1 MAAASFAQRR
11 STTSQQSNSVPSTP
25 HQHPRDL
32 RFRSRSPSPSKTL
45 GHNSPHSA
53 VSGSAGAPIVAKP
66 TQEFCRFEAGPEY
79 RTRRIPYLEGG
90 DVPLPPPTEE
100 PKVALD
106 PEQDEKLSG
115 DMRELYGRLL
125 PTEESE
131 ERRRKLVQKLEDI
144 LNGEWPGNEIRVN
157 VFGSSGNL
165 LSSNDSDVDVCVTTP
180 LKALE
185 SMHTLAAVL
194 HRHGMQNVVCRAG
207 AKVPIVKMWDP
218 ELQLACDLNVNNP
231 LALENTRMIK
241 TYVQIDERV
250 RPLAKIIKY
259 WTKRR
264 ILNDA
269 AFGGTISSYTWIC
282 MILNFLQTRNP
293 PILPSL
299 QKISSSRST
308 QINGQTSAFADNLEE
323 LRGYGKDN
331 HESLGQLMFHFFR
344 YYGYVFDYGEH
355 VVSVKEGKPLPRKE
369 KGWDTGNHM
378 EKESHNRLCVEEP
391 FNTQRNLGNSADN
404 YAFTG
409 IHKEIRRAFDLLK
422 DGSGL
427 EECCAQF
434 EWPVVEKNIFQRP
447 PPKPKPILTRS
458 ASQSGRPNNGN
469 NQGRGNGNGTRNNR
483 NSSNQRTN
491 GRRSSSGTAYGNQ
504 RLPYVMSPPVGINAA
519 DYFSSTAIST
529 DQLHN
534 QLYKQY
540 RFLQAQQEA
549 LRNQLLQQQQTQV
562 QLQQVQAQAQ
572 ARGVDLGTSPRS
584 RQFANNIPS
593 PHSARTFENSPTT
606 APPLLP
612 GYLYHYPARYP
623 PPSPLSQT
631 RNTEDTIVGP
641 SSPSL
646 QNATP
651 TLRRGV
657 HRGSITEGTTN
668 ASARSQ
674 SQPGRSYPNPLTL
687 QGLAHPG
694 YDVSGAIAT
703 SYMLPR
709 SVQQFP
715 QMQPNGPVR
724 QANGVF
730 PTETAMPKEYVGYY
744 VGQSPQLVPQFQS
757 GNLVQVP
764 QLRDI
769 APLPDRRISPELGMP
784 VSDGLRH
791 LSRSPSP
798 FAGGRRHSSSASAH
812 PIAGSQPFSPQPL
825 QSIPVQ
831 PRLNDNRGPVIV
843 NGSNMASARQRQP
856 SMTIASTPL
865 PQKSSDAA
873 ADLVPTEQIQQ
884 MSLDASMFH
893 TNGQQHD
900 IGEAAPRPFVNRTN
914 GHTVEPSLPAHVAQ
928 NVPTPVWRQ
937 NAPDPQG
944 ISSHAAP
951 VSRVQDTNHASSSSI
966 GDSTQAASLH
976 AITGPLLSPVAEI
989 RTPSPAI
996 GRAADSSKSGPHHK
1010 LAQNVR
1016 IVNGKH
1022 AEAASKSQNG
1032 NTNRGDV
1039 GKHQASP
1046 NNASNSWQ
1054 QAPAR
1059 KGHKKS
1065 KSNTASKGSHAAKT
1079 GGGEPLPAN
1088 EADRKGG

>member
-11 STTSQQSNSVPSTP
+11 STNSQQSNSVPSTP

-32 RFRSRSPSPSKTL
+32 RFHSRSPSPSKTI
-45 GHNSPHSA
+45 GHNSPHS
-53 VSGSAGAPIVAKP
+53 GAPGAVGTPAVAKP
-66 TQEFCRFEAGPEY
+66 VQEFCKFETGAEY
-79 RTRRIPYLEGG
+79 RTRRIPYIEGG
-90 DVPLPPPTEE
+90 NDPLPPPTEE
-100 PKVALD
+100 PKAALD
-106 PEQDEKLSG
+106 PEQDDKLSG

-125 PTEESE
+125 PTDESE

-144 LNGEWPGNEIRVN
+144 LNREWPGNEIRVN

-185 SMHTLAAVL
+185 SMHSLAAVL
-194 HRHGMQNVVCRAG
+194 HRHGMDKVICRAS
-207 AKVPIVKMWDP
+207 AKVPIVKIWDP

-241 TYVQIDERV
+241 TYVQIDDRV

-299 QKISSSRST
+299 QKMPGSRST
-308 QINGQTSAFADNLEE
+308 QANGQISAFADDLEE
-323 LRGYGKDN
+323 LRDYGKDN
-331 HESLGQLMFHFFR
+331 QESLGQLIFHFFR
-344 YYGYVFDYGEH
+344 HYAYVFDYEEL
-355 VVSVKEGKPLPRKE
+355 VVSVKEGKPLARKE
-369 KGWDTGNHM
+369 KGWDTKNYK
-378 EKESHNRLCVEEP
+378 EKESRSRLCVEEP
-391 FNTQRNLGNSADN
+391 FNTQRNLGNSADD
-404 YAFTG
+404 YAFGG
-409 IHKEIRRAFDLLK
+409 IHKEIRRAFELLK

-434 EWPVVEKNIFQRP
+434 EFPIEEKTIFQRP

-458 ASQSGRPNNGN
+458 ASQSGRPINGN
-469 NQGRGNGNGTRNNR
+469 NQARGNGNGARNNR
-483 NSSNQRTN
+483 NPSNQRAN
-491 GRRSSSGTAYGNQ
+491 GRRSSSGTAYGNS
-504 RLPYVMSPPVGINAA
+504 RVPYIMSPPVGINPA
-519 DYFSSTAIST
+519 DYFQATAIST

-572 ARGVDLGTSPRS
+572 ARGVDLGTPPRP

-593 PHSARTFENSPTT
+593 PHSPRTFENSSTT

-623 PPSPLSQT
+623 PPSPLSQS
-631 RNTEDTIVGP
+631 RNTEDTIIGP

-646 QNATP
+646 QSATP

-657 HRGSITEGTTN
+657 HRGSITEGTAN

-674 SQPGRSYPNPLTL
+674 SQPGRSFPNPMTL

-703 SYMLPR
+703 PYMMPR
-709 SVQQFP
+709 SVQQFT
-715 QMQPNGPVR
+715 QMQPNGSVR
-724 QANGVF
+724 QTNGSF
-730 PTETAMPKEYVGYY
+730 PAESAMPKEYVGYY
-744 VGQSPQLVPQFQS
+744 VGQSPQLLPQYQS

-769 APLPDRRISPELGMP
+769 VPQSDRRISPELGYQA
-784 VSDGLRH
+784 SDGLR
-791 LSRSPSP
+791 LGSRSPSP
-798 FAGGRRHSSSASAH
+798 FADGRRHSSSASAY
-812 PIAGSQPFSPQPL
+812 PVAAVQPFSQV
-825 QSIPVQ
+825 PVQ
-831 PRLNDNRGPVIV
+831 QKVNENQGPVIV
-843 NGSNMASARQRQP
+843 NGSNITSTKQKQP
-856 SMTIASTPL
+856 SATITSIPSV
-865 PQKSSDAA
+865 QKSNDTTPE
-873 ADLVPTEQIQQ
+873 LVPTEQIQQ
-884 MSLDASMFH
+884 MSLDASVFH

-900 IGEAAPRPFVNRTN
+900 MGEAAPRHFVARPN
-914 GHTVEPSLPAHVAQ
+914 GHAVEPSLPAHVAQ

-944 ISSHAAP
+944 MSNHGVPASQG
-951 VSRVQDTNHASSSSI
+951 QDTSHASSMTLNGSM
-966 GDSTQAASLH
+966 QAASLH
-976 AITGPLLSPVAEI
+976 PSMGPLLSPVAEI
-989 RTPSPAI
+989 RTPSPAL
-996 GRAADSSKSGPHHK
+996 GRATDSSRSGPHHK
-1010 LAQNVR
+1010 LAQNVQ
-1016 IVNGKH
+1016 IANGKH
-1022 AEAASKSQNG
+1022 AEAAIKSHNG
-1032 NTNRGDV
+1032 NSHRSDG
-1039 GKHQASP
+1039 GKHQAPTSSS
-1046 NNASNSWQ
+1046 AGSWQ

-1065 KSNTASKGSHAAKT
+1065 KSNTTNKGSHTLKT